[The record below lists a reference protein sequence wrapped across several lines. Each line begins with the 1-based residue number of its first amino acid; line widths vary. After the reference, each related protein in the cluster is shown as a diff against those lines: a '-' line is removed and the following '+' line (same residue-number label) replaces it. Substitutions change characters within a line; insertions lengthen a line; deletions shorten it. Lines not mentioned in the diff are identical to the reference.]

1 MPFFTIGNVI
11 LNFIDGAVAVPGN
24 IGPGGGFLQFL
35 QVNVF
40 AGGHSAGMG
49 GFYLLVGHSPV
60 LRAAIRS
67 AGGKRMICCLADFF

>member
-49 GFYLLVGHSPV
+49 GFYLLARYSV
-60 LRAAIRS
+60 LLSAARVVS
-67 AGGKRMICCLADFF
+67 A